1 MKSRA
6 LAFCPYGKGRREAHL
21 VRAVHDLLRH
31 IPAHGRAQNI
41 LHRSVFELDAGGNGS
56 REFHQFP
63 VQERDPG
70 FQAVG
75 HAHAVL
81 HLKQGRQERLE
92 VKVRHPVQIG
102 LLIHILRHEQ
112 PFIRVIGIIGGQG
125 VPVDAVLH
133 AGGTVDELE
142 VALAG
147 AHRTAPC
154 SRSCGAWAC
163 SCEER

>member
-1 MKSRA
+1 MTCSGTYRLMA
-6 LAFCPYGKGRREAHL
+6 ERRIYFIVPFLNLMLAGMVAANSTR
-21 VRAVHDLLRH
+21 
-31 IPAHGRAQNI
+31 
-41 LHRSVFELDAGGNGS
+41 
-56 REFHQFP
+56 FP

>member
-1 MKSRA
+1 M
-6 LAFCPYGKGRREAHL
+6 
-21 VRAVHDLLRH
+21 
-31 IPAHGRAQNI
+31 
-41 LHRSVFELDAGGNGS
+41 
-56 REFHQFP
+56 
-63 VQERDPG
+63 
-70 FQAVG
+70 G

-147 AHRTAPC
+147 LIEQPLAPEAAEHGLVVAK
-154 SRSCGAWAC
+154 SGEVGDDGLVGDHEGRPFAPSPQW
-163 SCEER
+163 RP